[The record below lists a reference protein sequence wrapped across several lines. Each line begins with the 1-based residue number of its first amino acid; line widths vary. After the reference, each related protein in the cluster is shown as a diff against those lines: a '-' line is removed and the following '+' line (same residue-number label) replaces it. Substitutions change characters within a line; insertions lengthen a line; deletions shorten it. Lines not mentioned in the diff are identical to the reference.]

1 MDNKKCCI
9 CTYFP
14 CLKFTCNIGNKQGC
28 DEFKSI
34 VTNEIEKIDK
44 KIDKE

>member
-1 MDNKKCCI
+1 MEDKKCRTCL
-9 CTYFP
+9 YFP

-28 DEFKSI
+28 DDFKSV

-44 KIDKE
+44 KIEEK